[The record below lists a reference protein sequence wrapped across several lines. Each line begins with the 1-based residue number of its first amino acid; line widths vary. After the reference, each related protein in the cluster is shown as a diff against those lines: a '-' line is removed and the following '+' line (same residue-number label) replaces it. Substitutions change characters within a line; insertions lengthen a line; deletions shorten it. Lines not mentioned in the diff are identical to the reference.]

1 MPQGTS
7 VAVKSPLDIISL
19 RYNSLS
25 RSERKVADFIQKNAD
40 ALVFLSTQALAARC
54 KTSDATV
61 VRFCRTL
68 GFLGYQDFKRAL
80 VPELLNRGFSPL
92 KGIEGLKASD
102 SIKET
107 FRTDLQRQLD
117 ATLRNADLVSIRKA
131 AKRLAKSSTILVV
144 GLGGSAGVGY
154 IFSDAL
160 GSIGVQSYCLHDRS
174 LIESH
179 VPLLTPKDMIIGIS
193 HSGETDETVFA
204 LRRARQNGAFTLGIT
219 NFHPS
224 PLSKES
230 DIAMYT
236 SISENLM
243 GSYSC
248 QPRISQLAVLELL
261 LFEITREMKRNGL
274 HRSRKEPTVSKR
286 IPSERAS
293 ASA

>member
-1 MPQGTS
+1 MSQDPS
-7 VAVKSPLDIISL
+7 VRVKSPLDVISL

-25 RSERKVADFIQKNAD
+25 RSERKVADFIRKSAD

-68 GFLGYQDFKRAL
+68 GYLGYQDFKRAL

-92 KGIEGLKASD
+92 KDVEGLRTSEG
-102 SIKET
+102 IKET
-107 FRTDLQRQLD
+107 FRANLQRQLD
-117 ATLRNADLVSIRKA
+117 ATLRNGDLVSIRKA
-131 AKRLAKSSTILVV
+131 AKRLAKSSTVLVV

-160 GSIGVQSYCLHDRS
+160 GSIGIQSYCLHDRS
-174 LIESH
+174 LIENH
-179 VPLLTPKDMIIGIS
+179 VPILTPKDMVIGIS

-204 LRRARQNGAFTLGIT
+204 LRRARQNGVFTLSIT

-230 DIAMYT
+230 DIIIHT
-236 SISENLM
+236 SIAENVM

-248 QPRISQLAVLELL
+248 QPRISQLAILELL
-261 LFEITREMKRNGL
+261 LYEITREIKQNGSHRPLRTPSGGKRT
-274 HRSRKEPTVSKR
+274 RS
-286 IPSERAS
+286 
-293 ASA
+293 